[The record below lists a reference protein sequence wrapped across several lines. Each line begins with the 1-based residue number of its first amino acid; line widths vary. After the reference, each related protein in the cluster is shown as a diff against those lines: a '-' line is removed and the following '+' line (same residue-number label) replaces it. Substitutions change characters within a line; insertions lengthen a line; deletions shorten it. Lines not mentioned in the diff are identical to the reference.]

1 MSSNAHLNINDNF
14 TRTDT
19 SLTKGHPMRGSM
31 RGTVKREHLLRRPDN
46 NPERARIAMVRD
58 TVISIMGGI
67 SALIPIFI
75 AIQTVTGV

>member
-1 MSSNAHLNINDNF
+1 
-14 TRTDT
+14 
-19 SLTKGHPMRGSM
+19 
-31 RGTVKREHLLRRPDN
+31 
-46 NPERARIAMVRD
+46 MVRD